1 MTRLVET
8 VAEEQ
13 YANHHHHLKRKRR
26 QYSKRINVTGF
37 SLFHQPTPGP
47 APNDFYAAALSGGRK
62 EPRKEKTFVYGR
74 FEKVEVKSSHSVHSD
89 ILGDR
94 SNQ

>member
-13 YANHHHHLKRKRR
+13 YANHHYHLKRKRR
-26 QYSKRINVTGF
+26 QYPKRTNVTGIP
-37 SLFHQPTPGP
+37 PTPGP